1 MPRPASVPLAGAV
14 AAPYGRAMRLDRL
27 DLNLLIA
34 LDALLQE
41 RGVSLAA
48 ERLNMSQS
56 AASGA
61 LARLREYFRDDL
73 LVLHG
78 RSMALTPRAEQLV
91 DPVHSVLAQIR
102 DTIMVAEPFDAQTS
116 DRTLSI
122 MATDYIV
129 EILLRPAIVACA
141 TEAPGIRFELVPIV
155 EHPVEALQR
164 GQADLLIG
172 IDNVVST
179 EHPTA
184 LLYTEDFVVAG
195 WRDNPML
202 AGAMTLECYERLGH
216 VAVRFGRQTSSYES
230 TATRLRSVAR
240 RVEVIA
246 PNFMSVAS
254 LIVGTNRIAT
264 IHRLLAV
271 RLAEFLPLK
280 LMDLPFELPPVR
292 EIAQW
297 SSRSANDP
305 AIAWLVGRL
314 QRIAAELRSSSGAP
328 AEPGWVTQTRL

>member
-1 MPRPASVPLAGAV
+1 
-14 AAPYGRAMRLDRL
+14 MRLERL
-27 DLNLLIA
+27 DLNLLVA

-48 ERLNMSQS
+48 DRLNLSQS

-61 LARLREYFRDDL
+61 LARLREYFKDDL
-73 LVLHG
+73 LVLNG

-91 DPVHSVLAQIR
+91 DPVRSVLEQIR
-102 DTIMVAEPFDAQTS
+102 ATIMIAEPFDPVTS

-122 MATDYIV
+122 MATDYIA
-129 EILLRPAIVACA
+129 EILLRPLIVACA
-141 TEAPGIRFELVPIV
+141 TDAPGIRFELVPIV
-155 EHPVEALQR
+155 EHPVDALQR
-164 GQADLLIG
+164 GQTDLLIG

-179 EHPTA
+179 DHPSA

-195 WRDNPML
+195 WRDNPL
-202 AGAMTLECYERLGH
+202 LVGPMTLERYEQLGH

-230 TATRLRSVAR
+230 TAARLRSVAR

-246 PNFMSVAS
+246 PNFMSLGG

-264 IHRLLAV
+264 IHRLLAA
-271 RLAEFLPLK
+271 RMAEFLPLT
-280 LMDLPFELPPVR
+280 LRELPFDMAPVR

-297 SSRSANDP
+297 SSRTANDP
-305 AIAWLVGRL
+305 AIAWLVDRL
-314 QRIAAELRSSSGAP
+314 TQIAEQLRSSSAGSATLP
-328 AEPGWVTQTRL
+328 A

>member
-1 MPRPASVPLAGAV
+1 
-14 AAPYGRAMRLDRL
+14 MRLERL
-27 DLNLLIA
+27 DLNLLVA

-41 RGVSLAA
+41 KGVSLAA
-48 ERLNMSQS
+48 DRLNLSQS
-56 AASGA
+56 ATSGA

-73 LVLHG
+73 LVLNG
-78 RSMALTPRAEQLV
+78 RSMALTPRAEKLV
-91 DPVHSVLAQIR
+91 DPVRSVIEQIR
-102 DTIMVAEPFDAQTS
+102 ATIMVADPFEPISS

-141 TEAPGIRFELVPIV
+141 TDAPGIKFELVPII
-155 EHPVEALQR
+155 ESPVEALQR
-164 GQADLLIG
+164 GRADLLIG
-172 IDNVVST
+172 IDNVVSSDL
-179 EHPTA
+179 PSA

-195 WRDNPML
+195 WRGNPL
-202 AGAMTLECYERLGH
+202 LDGPMTLERYGKLGH
-216 VAVRFGRQTSSYES
+216 VAVRFGQQTSSYES
-230 TATRLRSVAR
+230 TAARLRSIAR
-240 RVEVIA
+240 RVEVVA
-246 PNFMSVAS
+246 PNFMSLGG

-271 RLAEFLPLK
+271 RLAEYLPLT
-280 LMDLPFELPPVR
+280 LRELPFDMPPVR

-314 QRIAAELRSSSGAP
+314 KEIAEQLQSSAGVP
-328 AEPGWVTQTRL
+328 L

>member
-1 MPRPASVPLAGAV
+1 
-14 AAPYGRAMRLDRL
+14 MRLEKL
-27 DLNLLIA
+27 DLNLLVA

-41 RGVSLAA
+41 KGVSLAA
-48 ERLNMSQS
+48 DRLNLSQS
-56 AASGA
+56 ATSGA

-73 LVLHG
+73 LVLNG
-78 RSMALTPRAEQLV
+78 RSMALTPRAEKLV
-91 DPVHSVLAQIR
+91 DPVRSVIEQIR
-102 DTIMVAEPFDAQTS
+102 ATIMVADPFEPITS

-141 TEAPGIRFELVPIV
+141 TDAPGIKFELVPII
-155 EHPVEALQR
+155 ESPVEALQR
-164 GQADLLIG
+164 GRADLLIG
-172 IDNVVST
+172 IDNVVSSDL
-179 EHPTA
+179 PSA
-184 LLYTEDFVVAG
+184 LLYTEDFVIAG
-195 WRDNPML
+195 WRGNPL
-202 AGAMTLECYERLGH
+202 LDGPMTLERYGKLGH
-216 VAVRFGRQTSSYES
+216 VAVRFGQQTSSYES
-230 TATRLRSVAR
+230 TAARLRSIAR

-246 PNFMSVAS
+246 PNFMSLGG

-271 RLAEFLPLK
+271 RLAEYLPLT
-280 LMDLPFELPPVR
+280 LRELPFDMPPVR

-314 QRIAAELRSSSGAP
+314 KEIAEQLQSSAGAP
-328 AEPGWVTQTRL
+328 LECG

>member
-1 MPRPASVPLAGAV
+1 
-14 AAPYGRAMRLDRL
+14 MRFEKL

-48 ERLNMSQS
+48 DRLHLSQS

-61 LARLREYFRDDL
+61 LARLREYFKDDL
-73 LVLHG
+73 LVLNG
-78 RSMALTPRAEQLV
+78 RNMELTPRAEALIA
-91 DPVHSVLAQIR
+91 PVHSVLEQIR
-102 DTIMVAEPFDAQTS
+102 NTIMVAEPFEPKTS

-129 EILLRPAIVACA
+129 EILLRPAIVAFA
-141 TEAPGIRFELVPIV
+141 TEAPGVSFELVPIV
-155 EHPVEALQR
+155 ESPVDALQR
-164 GQADLLIG
+164 GRADLLIG

-179 EHPTA
+179 EHPSE
-184 LLYTEDFVVAG
+184 LLYTEDFVIAG

-202 AGAMTLECYERLGH
+202 TGPMTLESYQQLGH
-216 VAVRFGRQTSSYES
+216 VAVRFGRQTSSYEA
-230 TATRLRSVAR
+230 TAARLRSIAR
-240 RVEVIA
+240 RVEVVA
-246 PNFMSVAS
+246 PNFVPVGS
-254 LIVGTNRIAT
+254 LLVGTNRIAT
-264 IHRLLAV
+264 LHRLLAV

-280 LMDLPFELPPVR
+280 LLELPFEMPPVR

-305 AIAWLVGRL
+305 AVTWLVGRL
-314 QRIAAELRSSSGAP
+314 KQIAAQIQSSSGS
-328 AEPGWVTQTRL
+328 TRLASKEFNQGR

>member
-1 MPRPASVPLAGAV
+1 
-14 AAPYGRAMRLDRL
+14 MRLEKL

-48 ERLNMSQS
+48 DRLNLSQS

-61 LARLREYFRDDL
+61 LSRLREYFKDDL
-73 LVLHG
+73 LVLQG
-78 RSMALTPRAEQLV
+78 RSMALTPRAEKLV
-91 DPVHSVLAQIR
+91 DPVHSVLEQIR
-102 DTIMVAEPFDAQTS
+102 ATIMVAEPFDPATS
-116 DRTLSI
+116 DRTLTV
-122 MATDYIV
+122 MATDYIF

-141 TEAPGIRFELVPIV
+141 VEAPGIRFELVPII

-164 GQADLLIG
+164 GRADILIG
-172 IDNVVST
+172 IDNVISS
-179 EHPTA
+179 EQPSA

-195 WRDNPML
+195 WQGNPML
-202 AGAMTLECYERLGH
+202 QGPMTLDCYERLAH
-216 VAVRFGRQTSSYES
+216 VAVRFGQATSSYEA

-246 PNFMSVAS
+246 PNFSSVGG
-254 LIVGTNRIAT
+254 LLVGTNRIAT

-271 RLAEFLPLK
+271 RLAEYLPLV
-280 LMDLPFELPPVR
+280 LMELPFELPPVR
-292 EIAQW
+292 ESAQW

-305 AIAWLVGRL
+305 AVAWLVERL
-314 QRIAAELRSSSGAP
+314 KGIAKQLRSTSGAP
-328 AEPGWVTQTRL
+328 PERNGRS

>member
-1 MPRPASVPLAGAV
+1 
-14 AAPYGRAMRLDRL
+14 MRLEKL
-27 DLNLLIA
+27 DLNLLVA

-41 RGVSLAA
+41 KGVSLAA
-48 ERLNMSQS
+48 DRLNLSQS
-56 AASGA
+56 ATSGA

-73 LVLHG
+73 LVLNG
-78 RSMALTPRAEQLV
+78 RSMALTPRAEKLV
-91 DPVHSVLAQIR
+91 DPVRSVIEQIR
-102 DTIMVAEPFDAQTS
+102 ATIMVAEPFDPHSS

-141 TEAPGIRFELVPIV
+141 TDAPGIKFELVPIV
-155 EHPVEALQR
+155 ESPVEALQR
-164 GQADLLIG
+164 GRADLLIG

-179 EHPTA
+179 EHPSE
-184 LLYTEDFVVAG
+184 LLYTEDFVIAG
-195 WRDNPML
+195 WRDNPL
-202 AGAMTLECYERLGH
+202 LDGPMTLERYGELGH
-216 VAVRFGRQTSSYES
+216 VAVRFGQQTSSYEM
-230 TATRLRSVAR
+230 TAARLRSIAR

-246 PNFMSVAS
+246 PNFMSLGG

-271 RLAEFLPLK
+271 RLAEYLPLK
-280 LMDLPFELPPVR
+280 LMELPFEMPPVR

-305 AIAWLVGRL
+305 AIAWLV
-314 QRIAAELRSSSGAP
+314 
-328 AEPGWVTQTRL
+328 TRLKEIAEQLQSSAGALPDGR